1 MGGIL
6 VASQLVSKAKKY
18 RTWSF
23 VLGCFF
29 FGGRKMKI
37 SNLDFNFQGLFN
49 KLFDKDPIINQ
60 SIDWCGIV
68 LFTAHLVP

>member
-1 MGGIL
+1 MEKVGLGMGGIL

-29 FGGRKMKI
+29 LGGGR
-37 SNLDFNFQGLFN
+37 
-49 KLFDKDPIINQ
+49 
-60 SIDWCGIV
+60 
-68 LFTAHLVP
+68 